1 MCRFF
6 AVLFFKKK
14 KNNNKTT
21 ENKSKQTEKQKQKK
35 NPETNNHFLNQNK
48 ICILFDLRFNTIPPD
63 ARRTISLLAIL

>member
-1 MCRFF
+1 MCHFF

-14 KNNNKTT
+14 TTTTKQQKTKA
-21 ENKSKQTEKQKQKK
+21 NKQKNKNKK
-35 NPETNNHFLNQNK
+35 KPETNNHFLNQNK

>member
-1 MCRFF
+1 MCHFF

-14 KNNNKTT
+14 TTTTKQQKTKA
-21 ENKSKQTEKQKQKK
+21 NKQKNKNKK

-63 ARRTISLLAIL
+63 ARKTISLLAIL

>member
-1 MCRFF
+1 MCHFF
-6 AVLFFKKK
+6 CSFVFQKKK
-14 KNNNKTT
+14 QQQNNR
-21 ENKSKQTEKQKQKK
+21 KQKQTNRKTKTKK

>member
-1 MCRFF
+1 MCHFF
-6 AVLFFKKK
+6 AVLFFKK

-21 ENKSKQTEKQKQKK
+21 ENKSKQTEKQKQK

>member
-1 MCRFF
+1 MCHFF

-14 KNNNKTT
+14 KTTTKQQKT
-21 ENKSKQTEKQKQKK
+21 EANKQKIKNKK